1 MAAVNNERRLTTIT
15 SLCTDLRGFSELHE
29 NLTPMAL
36 ADLLDLY
43 YADMV
48 AIVAAAHGH
57 VDTFLGDSVL
67 AHFADSPDQYE
78 NAATRAAVAALRM
91 KAAVSERW
99 PTLAMSVG
107 LATGE
112 AVVGHFGPESHRFFT
127 AFGSVM
133 SRAVALERRSHKS
146 GFSVLVDRATREQ
159 LTGPLSVSVHVR
171 RDGKGDAHEE
181 IFEIGPVAATSS

>member
-1 MAAVNNERRLTTIT
+1 MNNERRLTTIT
-15 SLCTDLRGFSELHE
+15 ALCTDLRGFSELHD

-36 ADLLDLY
+36 ADLLDIY

-67 AHFADSPDQYE
+67 AHFADSADHPE
-78 NAATRAAVAALRM
+78 NAATRAAAAALRM

-146 GFSVLVDRATREQ
+146 GFTVLLDRATREQ
-159 LTGPLSVSVHVR
+159 LTGPLADTVHVR
-171 RDGKGDAHEE
+171 RDDKGEVHED
-181 IFEIGPVAATSS
+181 IFEVRPATVTSS